1 MNLEYVRWKKFE
13 KLMNK
18 QDGWIN
24 KNKLDFNT
32 NYQEIITC
40 GINVSENK
48 EWLTVAY
55 SLCKDE
61 YFCPIQIYKPNIIER
76 KTYNTEEV
84 VEQRSLELTKE
95 QKEYAK
101 KDMEILHILDRKEEP
116 YDKNGQPNP
125 PKYIELNGKPFN
137 IFCLHPCLKDYNT
150 YRITQFLNNFVRD
163 YEKYTQKELFKIY
176 PASPLEI
183 VQIINILIENNII
196 EKHGKHWR
204 EEKGLITRNTSG
216 KVYGNKLTKE
226 QEQFIIDN
234 YEKYTQVEFAE
245 YFNVKKSVI
254 TDKILKLVK
263 KGIVPKHERGW
274 TRYSKEYQEF
284 RNIIPKEK
292 EKTKQFIITEE
303 QQNTLIKYYNMGIK
317 ATDLANQINLPIA
330 KVYEIIR
337 SLVSE
342 GKIVPRVFYLGH
354 YIYYTSQ
361 EELEEKKQEI
371 NEQLSSKQ
379 KTDIKE
385 VEETKKKLQLSTK
398 QIKTLLKKEK
408 ITGNENTDLIY
419 TIPTSLGGILK
430 LDPPINKKEF
440 IEDSKILDV
449 KELVKKYGKPVFVIE
464 SLLKDLN
471 KPRTIKFLL
480 DKNTSYKWVFKT
492 PLVIDEYLKD
502 KDTLS
507 FEELRSKYKL
517 SPKVFKMLDS
527 FISRV

>member
-24 KNKLDFNT
+24 KNNLDFNT

-76 KTYNTEEV
+76 TTYNTEEV
-84 VEQRSLELTKE
+84 VEQRPLELTKE
-95 QKEYAK
+95 QEEYAK
-101 KDMEILHILDRKEEP
+101 KDIDTINSVEESFSIEEQKLSLIKGFFQ
-116 YDKNGQPNP
+116 DK
-125 PKYIELNGKPFN
+125 FN
-137 IFCLHPCLKDYNT
+137 ID
-150 YRITQFLNNFVRD
+150 V
-163 YEKYTQKELFKIY
+163 ELFIKEHPTHTQREMVELFPNLNRSQVNY
-176 PASPLEI
+176 
-183 VQIINILIENNII
+183 IIHWLSREGLI
-196 EKHGKHWR
+196 EKHDRHWKR
-204 EEKGLITRNTSG
+204 KVKNVKTSNL
-216 KVYGNKLTKE
+216 KRLTKE

-234 YEKYTQVEFAE
+234 YEKYTQEEFAE

-254 TDKILKLVK
+254 IDKILKLVK
-263 KGIVPKHERGW
+263 KGIVPKHGRGW

-284 RNIIPKEK
+284 RNITSKEK
-292 EKTKQFIITEE
+292 EETKQPIITEE
-303 QQNTLIKYYNMGIK
+303 EQDKLIRYYNMGIK
-317 ATDLANQINLPIA
+317 ASELANQINMPIA

-342 GKIVPRVFYLGH
+342 GKIVPRVFYLGQ
-354 YIYYTSQ
+354 YIYYTTE
-361 EELEEKKQEI
+361 EELEKKKQEVNKQI
-371 NEQLSSKQ
+371 AQQHKTEQKQ
-379 KTDIKE
+379 RK
-385 VEETKKKLQLSTK
+385 VQLTTK
-398 QIKTLLKKEK
+398 QIKNLLKKEK
-408 ITGNENTDLIY
+408 ITGNENVDLIY
-419 TIPTSLGGILK
+419 SIPTSLGGTLK

-449 KELVKKYGKPVFVIE
+449 KELVRKYGKPVFVVE

-480 DKNTSYKWVFKT
+480 DKNTNYKWVFKT

-502 KDTLS
+502 KNTMS